1 MRLPF
6 TTHSVFPNIENR
18 CAACNQ
24 GVLIISDIENGA
36 PPLATTA
43 AIHVDAPP
51 SDVAPNES
59 RGGNQIFTAFQN
71 RLAPLV
77 VILQLIDEL
86 SETTGDVEI
95 STLVEAFKER
105 SGLLRKHLSDRLEE
119 PLGVKRGQKLSDGFP
134 AMDRPGPMNITLR
147 NYIGCDRER
156 LLVGRGLIQE
166 YGLIDIVDDTKL
178 RLTEKAK
185 PFLGLPHLADKIRTT
200 QELVAF
206 YSTPVLP
213 KYYRKSFA
221 FELANA
227 VETLA
232 QDQHEWMM
240 HILGEIIA
248 CESKN
253 GWDSNGYAAN
263 ETQLASVGKAHARWR
278 LIDHT
283 YGTLYEKFKA
293 QADRKSH
300 HDPEGQAWSRHESH
314 VNGKLGS
321 VLSHLKELGFIVP
334 VAVGNTK
341 NFAATERGHRYQ
353 ISISK
358 GGFEE

>member
-18 CAACNQ
+18 CAACKQ

-77 VILQLIDEL
+77 VILQLIDEM

-95 STLVEAFKER
+95 SDLVEAFKER
-105 SGLLRKHLSDRLEE
+105 SGLLRKHLQDRLEH
-119 PLGVKRGQKLSDGFP
+119 PLDVKRGQKLSDGFP
-134 AMDRPGPMNITLR
+134 AVDRPGPLNITLR
-147 NYIGCDRER
+147 NYIGCDEER

-166 YGLIDIVDDTKL
+166 FGLVDIVHDTKL
-178 RLTEKAK
+178 RLTWKAK
-185 PFLGLPHLADKIRTT
+185 PFLELPNLADKIRTT
-200 QELVAF
+200 QKLVAF

-213 KYYRKSFA
+213 KYYEETFA

-232 QDQHEWMM
+232 PDQHDWMM

-248 CESKN
+248 CEDKN
-253 GWDSNGYAAN
+253 GWDSNHYAAE
-263 ETQLASVGKAHARWR
+263 ETNAANQGKAHARWK
-278 LIDHT
+278 LNNHT
-283 YGTLYEKFKA
+283 YGTLLEKFKA
-293 QADRKSH
+293 QAERKGH
-300 HDPEGQAWSRHESH
+300 HAPNAEAWSRHESH
-314 VNGKLGS
+314 VNGKVGS

-341 NFAATERGHRYQ
+341 NFAATERGSRFYNMVLEVV
-353 ISISK
+353 S
-358 GGFEE
+358 

>member
-6 TTHSVFPNIENR
+6 TVNSVFPNIENR
-18 CAACNQ
+18 CAVCNQ
-24 GVLIISDIENGA
+24 GVLIISHIGNEA
-36 PPLATTA
+36 PPLATTV
-43 AIHVDAPP
+43 AIHVDTLPNDT
-51 SDVAPNES
+51 SPNES
-59 RGGNQIFTAFQN
+59 LGGNRIFTAFQN

-77 VILQLIDEL
+77 VILQLIDEM

-95 STLVEAFKER
+95 SDLVDAFKER
-105 SGLLRKHLSDRLEE
+105 SGLLRKHLSDRLEQ
-119 PLGVKRGQKLSDGFP
+119 PLGIKRGQKLSDGFP
-134 AMDRPGPMNITLR
+134 AVDRTGPLNITLR
-147 NYIGCDRER
+147 NYIGCDEER

-166 YGLIDIVDDTKL
+166 FGLVDIVDDTKL

-185 PFLGLPHLADKIRTT
+185 PFLELPNLADKIQTT

-213 KYYRKSFA
+213 KYYEEAFA
-221 FELANA
+221 FELAHA
-227 VETLA
+227 VGTLSP
-232 QDQHEWMM
+232 DQHDWMM

-248 CESKN
+248 CEGKN
-253 GWDSNGYAAN
+253 GWDSNAYAAH

-278 LIDHT
+278 LINHT
-283 YGTLYEKFKA
+283 YGTLYEKFEA
-293 QADRKSH
+293 QAVRKGH
-300 HDPEGQAWSRHESH
+300 YDPEGQAWSRHESH

-353 ISISK
+353 ATKS
-358 GGFEE
+358 EEMVE

>member
-18 CAACNQ
+18 CAACSQ
-24 GVLIISDIENGA
+24 GVLIISDIETGA

-43 AIHVDAPP
+43 AIHMDASP
-51 SDVAPNES
+51 SNASPNES
-59 RGGNQIFTAFQN
+59 DGGNRIFTAFQN

-77 VILQLIDEL
+77 VILQLIDEM
-86 SETTGDVEI
+86 SEETGDVEI
-95 STLVEAFKER
+95 SALVEAFKER
-105 SGLLRKHLSDRLEE
+105 SGFLRKHLQDRLEH
-119 PLGVKRGQKLSDGFP
+119 PLDVKRGQKLSDGFP
-134 AMDRPGPMNITLR
+134 AVDRPGPLNITLR
-147 NYIGCDRER
+147 NYVGCDQER

-166 YGLIDIVDDTKL
+166 FGLVDIVDDTKL

-185 PFLGLPHLADKIRTT
+185 PFLELPNLADKIRTT
-200 QELVAF
+200 QDLVTF

-213 KYYRKSFA
+213 KYYKAKFA
-221 FELANA
+221 FKLANA
-227 VETLA
+227 VEKLA
-232 QDQHEWMM
+232 PDQHDWMM
-240 HILGEIIA
+240 HILEEIIA
-248 CESKN
+248 CEGKN
-253 GWDSNGYAAN
+253 GWDSNAYAAD
-263 ETQLASVGKAHARWR
+263 ETQRASVGKAHARWR

-283 YGTLYEKFKA
+283 YGTLYDKFEA
-293 QADRKSH
+293 QAVRKAH

-353 ISISK
+353 DSMSK
-358 GGFEE
+358 GVEK

>member
-6 TTHSVFPNIENR
+6 TVNSVFPNIENR
-18 CAACNQ
+18 CAVCNQ
-24 GVLIISDIENGA
+24 GVLIISQIENEA

-43 AIHVDAPP
+43 AVHAESPA
-51 SDVAPNES
+51 SDVSLNES
-59 RGGNQIFTAFQN
+59 VGGNRIFTAFQN

-86 SETTGDVEI
+86 SEETGDVEI
-95 STLVEAFKER
+95 SALIEAFKER
-105 SGLLRKHLSDRLEE
+105 SGFLRKHLQDRLEH
-119 PLGVKRGQKLSDGFP
+119 PLNVKRGQKLSDGFP
-134 AMDRPGPMNITLR
+134 AVDRAGPLNITLR
-147 NYIGCDRER
+147 NYIGCDQER

-166 YGLIDIVDDTKL
+166 FDLVTIVDDTKL
-178 RLTEKAK
+178 KLTEKAK
-185 PFLGLPHLADKIRTT
+185 PFLKLPHLGDKIQTT

-213 KYYRKSFA
+213 KYYEEGFA
-221 FELANA
+221 FELAHA
-227 VETLA
+227 VGTLA
-232 QDQHEWMM
+232 PDQHDWMM

-248 CESKN
+248 CEHHN
-253 GWDSNGYAAN
+253 GWDSNAYAAD

-283 YGTLYEKFKA
+283 YGTLYEKFEA
-293 QADRKSH
+293 QAVRKAH
-300 HDPEGQAWSRHESH
+300 HDPDGQARSRHESH

-341 NFAATERGHRYQ
+341 NFAAQSGGT
-353 ISISK
+353 ISGIK
-358 GGFEE
+358 TGVVE

>member
-6 TTHSVFPNIENR
+6 TVNSVFPGIENR

-24 GVLIISDIENGA
+24 GVLIISDIETDA

-43 AIHVDAPP
+43 AIHVDTP
-51 SDVAPNES
+51 SSEVSLNES
-59 RGGNQIFTAFQN
+59 LGGNRIFTAFQN
-71 RLAPLV
+71 RLAPFV

-86 SETTGDVEI
+86 STTTGDVEVA
-95 STLVEAFKER
+95 TLVEAFKER
-105 SGLLRKHLSDRLEE
+105 SGLLRKHLSDRLEQ

-134 AMDRPGPMNITLR
+134 AMDRPGPLNITLR
-147 NYIGCDRER
+147 NYIGCDQER

-166 YGLIDIVDDTKL
+166 FGLVDIVDDTKL

-185 PFLGLPHLADKIRTT
+185 PFLELPNLADKIRTT
-200 QELVAF
+200 QELVTF

-213 KYYRKSFA
+213 KYYEEAFA
-221 FELANA
+221 EQLAKA

-232 QDQHEWMM
+232 PDQHDWMM
-240 HILGEIIA
+240 HVLGEITA
-248 CESKN
+248 SESKN
-253 GWDSNGYAAN
+253 GWDSNGYAAD
-263 ETQLASVGKAHARWR
+263 ETQLASVGKAHARWK
-278 LIDHT
+278 LVDHT
-283 YGTLYEKFKA
+283 YATLYEKFKA
-293 QADRKSH
+293 QADRKAH
-300 HDPEGQAWSRHESH
+300 HDPEGQAWNRHESH

-353 ISISK
+353 ASK
-358 GGFEE
+358 IGEVVE

>member
-6 TTHSVFPNIENR
+6 TVNSVFPNIENR
-18 CAACNQ
+18 CAVCNQ
-24 GVLIISDIENGA
+24 GVLIISQIRNEA

-43 AIHVDAPP
+43 AIHVNTDP
-51 SDVAPNES
+51 SGVSPNES
-59 RGGNQIFTAFQN
+59 LGGNRIFTAFQN

-86 SETTGDVEI
+86 SETTGGVEI
-95 STLVEAFKER
+95 SDLVEAFKER
-105 SGLLRKHLSDRLEE
+105 SGVLRKHLSDRLEQ

-134 AMDRPGPMNITLR
+134 AVDRPGPLSITLR
-147 NYIGCDRER
+147 NYIGCDEER

-166 YGLIDIVDDTKL
+166 FGLVDIVDDTKL
-178 RLTEKAK
+178 MLTGKAK
-185 PFLGLPHLADKIRTT
+185 PFLELPHLADKIQTT

-213 KYYRKSFA
+213 KYYEEAFA
-221 FELANA
+221 FELAHA

-232 QDQHEWMM
+232 PDQHDWMM

-248 CESKN
+248 CEGKN
-253 GWDSNGYAAN
+253 GWDSNAYAAE

-283 YGTLYEKFKA
+283 HGTLFEKFKA
-293 QADRKSH
+293 QAERKAH
-300 HDPEGQAWSRHESH
+300 HDPEGKAWSRHESH

-353 ISISK
+353 ASTT
-358 GGFEE
+358 GEVVE